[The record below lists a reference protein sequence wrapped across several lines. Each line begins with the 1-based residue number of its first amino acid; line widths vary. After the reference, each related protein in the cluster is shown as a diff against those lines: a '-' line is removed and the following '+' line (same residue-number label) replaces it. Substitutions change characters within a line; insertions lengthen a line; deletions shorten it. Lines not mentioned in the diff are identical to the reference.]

1 MNQSAMSLAW
11 AALMPLC
18 VCLTIMP
25 APARAD
31 ERPTIGTAVGEAY
44 RDFVLPT
51 LEGKDVRL
59 SDYRGKKVLLIHFAS
74 W

>member
-1 MNQSAMSLAW
+1 MNRSGINLTW

-18 VCLTIMP
+18 ACLTLMP
-25 APARAD
+25 LSARAD
-31 ERPTIGTAVGEAY
+31 QEPTIGTAVGEAY
-44 RDFVLPT
+44 SDFVLPT

-59 SDYRGKKVLLIHFAS
+59 SDYRGRKVLLIHFAS

>member
-1 MNQSAMSLAW
+1 MNLSAMNLARV
-11 AALMPLC
+11 ALMLLC
-18 VCLTIMP
+18 ACLTLIP
-25 APARAD
+25 IPARAD
-31 ERPTIGTAVGEAY
+31 QQPTIGTAVGQAY
-44 RDFVLPT
+44 PDFLLPT